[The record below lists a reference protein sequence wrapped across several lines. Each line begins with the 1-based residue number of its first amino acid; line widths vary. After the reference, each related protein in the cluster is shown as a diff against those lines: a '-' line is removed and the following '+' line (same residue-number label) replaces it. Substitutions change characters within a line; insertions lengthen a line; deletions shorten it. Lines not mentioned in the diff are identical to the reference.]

1 LKRALREVLKERP
14 IDDKEV
20 KEWFRRVVAAD
31 FAHLMDHRKLPQF
44 SRVSASKIRQK
55 YGRLFR
61 KAISE
66 ELQNFR
72 DVVPLREL
80 ERACSEAII
89 RDLHWDGE
97 SGIVVAGFGT
107 RDIFPAL
114 RAYTLDCIID
124 NKIRVF
130 ENGEKR
136 TDILNSGSTA
146 AIVAFAQGDMVS
158 LFMDGI
164 DTEFQNF
171 LESSIKELLVEGYP
185 DLLGNLVL
193 KNFSEKQRNAIVRKT
208 KTIGQKAVDL
218 ITNALW
224 KYSTRCIQTPS
235 LK

>member
-1 LKRALREVLKERP
+1 
-14 IDDKEV
+14 
-20 KEWFRRVVAAD
+20 
-31 FAHLMDHRKLPQF
+31 
-44 SRVSASKIRQK
+44 
-55 YGRLFR
+55 
-61 KAISE
+61 
-66 ELQNFR
+66 
-72 DVVPLREL
+72 
-80 ERACSEAII
+80 
-89 RDLHWDGE
+89 
-97 SGIVVAGFGT
+97 
-107 RDIFPAL
+107 
-114 RAYTLDCIID
+114 
-124 NKIRVF
+124 
-130 ENGEKR
+130 
-136 TDILNSGSTA
+136 
-146 AIVAFAQGDMVS
+146 MVS